1 MRHII
6 VLWTF
11 CLMACGSGGAAEP
24 ATAADESGG
33 GENGGRPPA
42 LADCAGVWV
51 GVGVQEGGPWT
62 IELTLAPADG
72 PGVCGTIEYPSLG
85 CGGQVVDC
93 VAEADGSITMR
104 EVYSH
109 GLESCAP
116 PGALRVSCG
125 GRDTASEGHMSWVW
139 SGEGGPVTSD
149 LTRQ

>member
-1 MRHII
+1 MPGQLTVQTASRSL
-6 VLWTF
+6 VCVPDLVV
-11 CLMACGSGGAAEP
+11 
-24 ATAADESGG
+24 AADGLAEAD
-33 GENGGRPPA
+33 PLP

-125 GRDTASEGHMSWVW
+125 GRGTASEGHMSWVW